1 MNEIK
6 VCIKLNNL
14 FEEAGWRFFTEDS
27 SPANILLESDV
38 SIRASDLVATSN
50 NFKKTLSGY
59 FDLLLLDDKSWL
71 CIVLQIKLENKNP
84 LVDKKQT
91 PKYTCSQRGL
101 ALLVAESGLFSS
113 IDLL

>member
-1 MNEIK
+1 MNETT

-14 FEEAGWRFFTEDS
+14 LEVPGWLFFTEDDN
-27 SPANILLESDV
+27 PANILLESDV

-50 NFKKTLSGY
+50 DFKKTLSGY
-59 FDLLLLDDKSWL
+59 FDLLLLDDKSWP
-71 CIVLQIKLENKNP
+71 CIVLEIKLENKNP
-84 LVDKKQT
+84 LVDKKQP
-91 PKYTCSQRGL
+91 PKYTCSQREL